1 MLRLFLL
8 KFTPVVASENF
19 CREVAQSAR
28 GGAGMGEVCHVAKN
42 ARGWQNGAER
52 GIFGP
57 RPPATLRRQPN
68 SYAGACAPQI

>member
-1 MLRLFLL
+1 
-8 KFTPVVASENF
+8 
-19 CREVAQSAR
+19 
-28 GGAGMGEVCHVAKN
+28 MGEVCHVAKN